1 MIMFNRLLLQGT
13 TYHLVIIAVLLLPQP
28 LMAAP
33 LTLILVNKVTGEPVE
48 DATVVLGRNGS
59 EHKTTNAQG
68 KVSFKDVR
76 FPIQLK
82 ILAIGYAAV
91 QFPLN
96 PKKRS
101 VKILLTPLAVES
113 EGLEVVADRILEKA
127 SKITLNHEEI
137 TTAPGGQGDA
147 LKVIQSLPGVVT
159 VNGNSGMMYI
169 RGSSPENNGVWINT
183 LPVGYLYHWGGLRST
198 LNPALVEDF
207 NLFLGGYSVEYM
219 DRLGGMLDIRLRAPR
234 KDRFHQRYSIGT
246 FESSFLIEGPIG
258 AANGNDSFY
267 IAARRSYIDLFI
279 SPDTFNSAL
288 GNEDKNDDQVITVP
302 RFYDAQALW
311 RHELSNGTVE
321 LQYFSAGDELK
332 LDNRTTANSDPELV
346 GELSQDSSYQT
357 VGLTWQQQ
365 WGSRWSSHLA
375 LSQGEQR
382 DSISVGTDADTGLP
396 YFADSIVRTT
406 RFQPELS
413 WLRGNDSDI
422 TSGMELTYIE
432 APVDLYIPVPPT
444 EDEPYY
450 DFTGTEKHREIS
462 TLYANT
468 QSLFIKQRQA
478 WTARFSST
486 VGLRYSQ
493 IAGTAGISM
502 SGLAPRIGSEYRIN
516 EQILFT
522 ASWGRYYQ
530 MPSGEKLI
538 DGFGTPGLEFTEAE
552 HRILGIQYQPA
563 LQWSMQMEAYHKPMK
578 HLVVRVPGAEP
589 GQNYANRSTGEA
601 YGFDLLIKRQQ
612 QGRRMGWLSYSWGKS
627 IRTNKLTGE
636 EYPSSGDQPHTLT
649 LVWKQ
654 PMPGFAH
661 KWDWGIKLQAASGK
675 PYTPVTGR
683 TQEILSDGTKRWR
696 PIHGELNSARLPD
709 YFSLD
714 LRIDR
719 KIPIDNWTLNLYL
732 ELQNITRHENVIRYD
747 FGNSYQNFNRPKKVT
762 GLPFMPF
769 FGITATF

>member
-1 MIMFNRLLLQGT
+1 MIMPNRLLQGT
-13 TYHLVIIAVLLLPQP
+13 RYSFILVALLLVPQP
-28 LMAAP
+28 LMAAT
-33 LTLILVNKVTGEPVE
+33 LSLILVNKVTDEPVE
-48 DATVVLGRNGS
+48 DATVVLGHNAA
-59 EHKTTNAQG
+59 EYDTTNAQG
-68 KVSFKDVR
+68 KVSFEGVT
-76 FPIQLK
+76 FPVQLK
-82 ILAIGYAAV
+82 ILAAGYATV

-96 PKKRS
+96 PKKLT
-101 VKILLTPLAVES
+101 VKILLTPLAVEN
-113 EGLEVVADRILEKA
+113 EGLEVVAERIPEKA
-127 SKITLNHEEI
+127 SKITLTHEEI
-137 TTAPGGQGDA
+137 TGAPGGQGDA

-169 RGSSPENNGVWINT
+169 RGSSPDDNGVWINT

-198 LNPALVEDF
+198 LNPALVKDF

-246 FESSFLIEGPIG
+246 FESSFLVEGPIG
-258 AANGNDSFY
+258 ATNGNDSFY
-267 IAARRSYIDLFI
+267 IAARRSYIDLFT
-279 SPDTFNSAL
+279 SPGAFNSGL
-288 GNEDKNDDQVITVP
+288 GYGDENDDQVLTVP

-311 RHELSNGTVE
+311 RHELSRGTVE
-321 LQYFSAGDELK
+321 VQYFSAGDELR
-332 LDNRTTANSDPELV
+332 LDNKTAANSDPELV

-365 WGSRWSSHLA
+365 WGERWSSHMA

-382 DSISVGTDADTGLP
+382 DSISIGTNIDTGLP
-396 YFADSIVRTT
+396 YFANSTVRTT
-406 RFQPELS
+406 RLQPELS
-413 WLRGNDSDI
+413 WQEGNENSI
-422 TSGMELTYIE
+422 TGGMELTYIE
-432 APVDLYIPVPPT
+432 APIDLYIPAPPA
-444 EDEPYY
+444 EGEPYY
-450 DFTGTEKHREIS
+450 DFTGAVKHREVS

-468 QSLFIKQRQA
+468 RSLFVKQRQA
-478 WTARFSST
+478 WTPRFSST
-486 VGLRYSQ
+486 LGLRYSR
-493 IAGTAGISM
+493 IAGTAGVDM

-516 EQILFT
+516 EHVLFT
-522 ASWGRYYQ
+522 ASWGRYFQ

-552 HRILGIQYQPA
+552 HRILGIQYQPTS
-563 LQWSMQMEAYHKPMK
+563 LWSLQMEAYHKPMK
-578 HLVVRVPGAEP
+578 HLVVRMPGAEP
-589 GQNYANRSTGEA
+589 GQNYANKSTGEA

-612 QGRRMGWLSYSWGKS
+612 QGRTMGWLSYSWGKS
-627 IRTNKLTGE
+627 TRTNELTGE

-654 PMPGFAH
+654 PMPRFAS

-675 PYTPVTGR
+675 PYTPLTGR
-683 TQEILSDGTKRWR
+683 VQETLPDGTRRWR
-696 PIHGELNSARLPD
+696 PVYGELNSARLPY

-714 LRIDR
+714 LRLDR
-719 KIPIDNWTLNLYL
+719 NVPINNWTLNFYL

-747 FGNSYQNFNRPKKVT
+747 FGNSYQNYNRPKKVT